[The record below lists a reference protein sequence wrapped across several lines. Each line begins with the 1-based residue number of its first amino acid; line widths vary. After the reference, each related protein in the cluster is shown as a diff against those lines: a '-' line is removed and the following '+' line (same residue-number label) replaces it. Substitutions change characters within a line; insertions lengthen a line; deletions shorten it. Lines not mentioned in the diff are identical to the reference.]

1 MTRSYIVDSLNLM
14 ISAAL
19 SKNYVMTT
27 EVDLVIVIS
36 NNGTLNKT
44 RIHEIMHSY
53 LFPHKQAYPKSVLFI
68 SQGVQFNVG
77 GWREEI
83 CRSYPQTTFEH
94 VNLDGRPVG
103 SISELG
109 KALVEL
115 GLAADAV
122 TPIQPR
128 KNLIYNTPGT

>member
-53 LFPHKQAYPKSVLFI
+53 LFPHKQAYPK
-68 SQGVQFNVG
+68 G
-77 GWREEI
+77 EK
-83 CRSYPQTTFEH
+83 RSADPIHKPPSST
-94 VNLDGRPVG
+94 
-103 SISELG
+103 SILTAG
-109 KALVEL
+109 P
-115 GLAADAV
+115 LARFLNWAK
-122 TPIQPR
+122 P
-128 KNLIYNTPGT
+128 